1 MSSQDILQG
10 RFARLVGYEL
20 TDWRE
25 DEVEVR
31 LQVGEQHMN
40 RSGVLHGGAMTTLI
54 DAACGYSGCYSPD
67 PQKPRRAMTL
77 SLTCNFVA
85 AVQAGDL
92 LIAKARRTGGGRQI
106 FFSDC
111 KVEDQASR
119 LVAEASGVFKYR
131 RGSEPGASS

>member
-10 RFARLVGYEL
+10 SFARLVGYEL
-20 TDWRE
+20 AGWRE

-67 PQKPRRAMTL
+67 PERPRRAMTL

-85 AVQAGDL
+85 AVQAGAL
-92 LIAKARRTGGGRQI
+92 LTAKARRTGGGRQI
-106 FFSDC
+106 FFSEC
-111 KVEDQASR
+111 KVEDQKGR

-131 RGSEPGASS
+131 RGSEPEGT